1 MVAKA
6 DDVQRHVDLLVGGR
20 RAETKVAVVIR
31 NIGPRID
38 VAQNLIDDAL
48 LLDDRVEPPLVDVL
62 YLSGKVVVPDVI
74 PRNLEKDHNDHTLS
88 HVAMMPTRQARN

>member
-6 DDVQRHVDLLVGGR
+6 DDVHRHVDLVEGR

-48 LLDDRVEPPLVDVL
+48 LLDDRVDPLLVDAL
-62 YLSGKVVVPDVI
+62 HLTGKVVVPDVT
-74 PRNLEKDHNDHTLS
+74 PRNLERDHNDHILS
-88 HVAMMPTRQARN
+88 HVAMMPTKQARN

>member
-6 DDVQRHVDLLVGGR
+6 DDVHRHADLVAGR

-31 NIGPRID
+31 SIGPRID

-48 LLDDRVEPPLVDVL
+48 LLDDRVEPLRVDVL
-62 YLSGKVVVPDVI
+62 HLLGKVVVPDEI
-74 PRNLEKDHNDHTLS
+74 PRNLEKDHNDRTLS
-88 HVAMMPTRQARN
+88 LVAMTPTRQARN